1 MWSYINSE
9 MAVAPMQDQT
19 PLLISLEGT
28 AIEGSDID
36 VRISIKSSKNMS
48 SSDSLHLFI
57 CATIDNV
64 SYTGY
69 NGEPYHQDVFLGWIN
84 KGLSGEM
91 ISIGEEEIVKDYS
104 WEMPSNWPQNN
115 FETSWSEVEWDESN
129 LAVVAFIQNKYT
141 KEVLQVSGI
150 K

>member
-1 MWSYINSE
+1 
-9 MAVAPMQDQT
+9 
-19 PLLISLEGT
+19 
-28 AIEGSDID
+28 
-36 VRISIKSSKNMS
+36 
-48 SSDSLHLFI
+48 
-57 CATIDNV
+57 
-64 SYTGY
+64 
-69 NGEPYHQDVFLGWIN
+69 
-84 KGLSGEM
+84 M